1 VLGRDLILQKRVG
14 VNIQRV
20 LKQLDEYT
28 LEAVCV
34 YVLSNLFNSG
44 ADSTL
49 VRAATFI
56 DNLSYC
62 IQYHYSVSS
71 SRRMALGE
79 RLSMEESVSTEG
91 EQPKLTSFGTKSSKS
106 KAKKV
111 APASKETDY
120 LRIASYLLEF
130 LQERGVVQLVDDI
143 NVKDTPV
150 RKKKGSYYKESS
162 LYVQCLFS
170 LGLLPIMTHLPMIV
184 PPLPWSIKHSALS
197 KYKDNPHMMVPFTDM
212 IGGYLTYDSGQMMT
226 RYRLL
231 TSHQYDH
238 FNIKFKNLDACLRY
252 CRVITSLQG
261 KALKVNK
268 ARALEFIQGNRKSWR
283 RARYSDAFILG

>member
-1 VLGRDLILQKRVG
+1 MQRNVEDLSFRLELETLYHSVPDVFAMIIKKDEPSARDLILQKRVG

-56 DNLSYC
+56 ENLSYC

-91 EQPKLTSFGTKSSKS
+91 EQPKLTSFGTKSS
-106 KAKKV
+106 
-111 APASKETDY
+111 
-120 LRIASYLLEF
+120 
-130 LQERGVVQLVDDI
+130 
-143 NVKDTPV
+143 
-150 RKKKGSYYKESS
+150 RK
-162 LYVQCLFS
+162 
-170 LGLLPIMTHLPMIV
+170 
-184 PPLPWSIKHSALS
+184 
-197 KYKDNPHMMVPFTDM
+197 
-212 IGGYLTYDSGQMMT
+212 
-226 RYRLL
+226 
-231 TSHQYDH
+231 
-238 FNIKFKNLDACLRY
+238 
-252 CRVITSLQG
+252 
-261 KALKVNK
+261 LK
-268 ARALEFIQGNRKSWR
+268 R
-283 RARYSDAFILG
+283 